1 MFSLRLDFGVKKT
14 NLFDF
19 EHVVFSYI
27 KTKHV
32 AFVSL
37 CQRSQEVPH
46 NHIYV
51 YHETGFFY

>member
-27 KTKHV
+27 KTKHA

-37 CQRSQEVPH
+37 SQRSREVPH

-51 YHETGFFY
+51 YHETSFF